1 MSGSFKT
8 YPKSILSH
16 NDTDFDPNRVDRYGN
31 NFKYLEQHI
40 SFKDKVLEEPL
51 ESILEI
57 EQINFY
63 TKQEPET
70 SDKDKQDEND
80 QACTDRE
87 RCKIKSSK
95 KKKHRRPK
103 NKHCSCLIQ

>member
-57 EQINFY
+57 EQISLY

-70 SDKDKQDEND
+70 SDKEKQDEND
-80 QACTDRE
+80 DVSTARKKPKT
-87 RCKIKSSK
+87 KSSK

-103 NKHCSCLIQ
+103 NKNCSCLIQ